1 MWPGI
6 PDSCVKHAP
15 VPAVS
20 PWTITAPAVAGLA
33 ADDDDEIECP
43 ASFDDSNTAA
53 RAFVGAGPMAL
64 AIQNSG
70 EQAIGQA
77 VRDALAPFTGTDGP
91 VTLPAW
97 YRAVFAKADNA

>member
-33 ADDDDEIECP
+33 
-43 ASFDDSNTAA
+43 
-53 RAFVGAGPMAL
+53 R
-64 AIQNSG
+64 
-70 EQAIGQA
+70 
-77 VRDALAPFTGTDGP
+77 
-91 VTLPAW
+91 LP
-97 YRAVFAKADNA
+97 